1 MLRHWW
7 NQTDLRAKQF
17 FFPRSFF
24 LSLLNLAPLPL
35 CRGSLW
41 PTAETFRPSTTST
54 NFEAL
59 NYTASKG
66 PIINPCGGGNTQ
78 GWDVAQALLCVPT
91 DGYRTAE
98 RAAGHSIGTAG
109 LGRDLWTSSS
119 PTPKHNILA
128 VELSWSLF
136 NKAFTVG
143 SSTLISKQC
152 TGLLLI
158 VCGLNEI

>member
-66 PIINPCGGGNTQ
+66 PIINPCGGGKEGTHKGGTWLRPCSVYPLTATGQ
-78 GWDVAQALLCVPT
+78 LRELLVTASGLPGWGGTSGHHPVQPLSTTFLQWNCPGVSSIKPSQWAAPLWSANSAL
-91 DGYRTAE
+91 
-98 RAAGHSIGTAG
+98 
-109 LGRDLWTSSS
+109 
-119 PTPKHNILA
+119 
-128 VELSWSLF
+128 
-136 NKAFTVG
+136 G
-143 SSTLISKQC
+143 SC
-152 TGLLLI
+152 
-158 VCGLNEI
+158 